1 MCNKKNVLPLT
12 HCSTKKNK
20 IMLSETSRP
29 LFSKLLDVNMRMTE
43 AADANDLKGYLA
55 AESEYK
61 DLESQIIDDMGITS
75 WRQFLNI
82 GREMFAP
89 IQN

>member
-1 MCNKKNVLPLT
+1 
-12 HCSTKKNK
+12 
-20 IMLSETSRP
+20 
-29 LFSKLLDVNMRMTE
+29 MRMTE

-89 IQN
+89 AQN